1 MLNLVKM
8 YMRKMM
14 KSRSTYVLLIIAMLF
29 SLITVFSMH
38 QEEKYYKEHPQ
49 QYAEDQAYQ
58 QELEGDDAV
67 TIGYTAGSATNQET
81 TLAELADGMFPGML
95 PCLLLAIF
103 VVIFVC
109 SEHSTGFVKNISG
122 LVPNRGMLFLA
133 KIPTVLTFAL
143 LMMGVTL
150 LALLIPF
157 RPMMGYFHL
166 GDGSEFAK
174 MMALQVLIY
183 AVFSIL
189 VAAIATVIRSTAVS
203 MTIGV
208 ALTSGMVSLIYML
221 LTSALRYLFDISGS
235 FMLSN
240 YTVSGTIPQLC
251 MGAEDKIISRGV
263 IVGVVYLIVSIV
275 AAYCINRKRDV

>member
-14 KSRSTYVLLIIAMLF
+14 KSRSTYVLLIIAVLF
-29 SLITVFSMH
+29 SLITLFSMQ
-38 QEEKYYKEHPQ
+38 QEEKYYKEHPEA
-49 QYAEDQAYQ
+49 YAADQAMQ
-58 QELEGDDAV
+58 QEMEGDDAV
-67 TIGYTAGSATNQET
+67 TVGYTAGTATNQET
-81 TLAELADGMFPGML
+81 TLAELADGTFPGML

-122 LVPNRGMLFLA
+122 LVPNRGKLFLA
-133 KIPTVLTFAL
+133 KIPTIVVFTL
-143 LMMGVTL
+143 LIMGVSL
-150 LALLIPF
+150 LGLLLPF

-174 MMALQVLIY
+174 MMALQVMIY
-183 AVFSIL
+183 VVFAIL
-189 VAAIATVIRSTAVS
+189 VAAIATVIRGTAVS

-208 ALTSGMVSLIYML
+208 TLTSGMFGLIYALITM
-221 LTSALRYLFDISGS
+221 ALRYLFDISGS
-235 FMLSN
+235 FQLSN
-240 YTVSGTIPQLC
+240 YTVSGTIPQLS
-251 MGAEDKIISRGV
+251 MGLKDSVMTRGITVGII
-263 IVGVVYLIVSIV
+263 YLIVSIV